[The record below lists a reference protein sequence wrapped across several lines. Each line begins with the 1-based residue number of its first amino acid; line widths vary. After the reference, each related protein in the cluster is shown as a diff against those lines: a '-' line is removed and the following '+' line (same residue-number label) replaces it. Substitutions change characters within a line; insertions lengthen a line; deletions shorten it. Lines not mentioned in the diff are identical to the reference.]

1 MDDQLA
7 LYRLSQEGLERAAGM
22 DFIEGAE
29 TASYLER
36 KGQHVDELFLDG
48 GVAAGDI
55 LGPLSTITGT
65 PLAALL
71 GRGGEPVG
79 PTGPYTFCTRITP
92 DALQLQ
98 LKGLELAQR
107 ALGQSSDPEVTQ
119 IAGRV
124 QELASSTGLGPALG
138 RELRQIEKF
147 LGKGRG
153 LQGALIA
160 VYTRW

>member
-7 LYRLSQEGLERAAGM
+7 LYRLSKEGLERASQM
-22 DFIEGAE
+22 DFIEGSE

-55 LGPLSTITGT
+55 LGPLGTITGT
-65 PLAALL
+65 PLGALL
-71 GRGGEPVG
+71 GRGGEPLG
-79 PTGPYTFCTRITP
+79 PTGPYTFCTKIAP
-92 DALQLQ
+92 DVLQLQ

-107 ALGQSSDPEVTQ
+107 ALGQSSDPAVTQ
-119 IAGRV
+119 IAARV
-124 QELASSTGLGPALG
+124 QELAASTGLGPRLG
-138 RELRQIEKF
+138 HELRQIEKF
-147 LGKGRG
+147 LQQGRG
-153 LQGALIA
+153 AQGTLIA